1 MGQREPRLTAVQ
13 GLPHSE
19 SSGATRHTLD
29 MSAWTSERIAELSM
43 PVLLDSLNAFIA
55 EAGRSKKL
63 DEIESALRIA
73 RLITFEIDARNR
85 IRFAV
90 ATVGPQQYH
99 HGHSPLARP

>member
-1 MGQREPRLTAVQ
+1 MVRD
-13 GLPHSE
+13 LPHSE
-19 SSGATRHTLD
+19 GSGATRHTFD
-29 MSAWTSERIAELSM
+29 MSAWTSERIAELST
-43 PVLLDSLNAFIA
+43 PVLFDSLNVFIT

-85 IRFAV
+85 IRSAV
-90 ATVGPQQYH
+90 ATLEPQQYH

>member
-1 MGQREPRLTAVQ
+1 
-13 GLPHSE
+13 
-19 SSGATRHTLD
+19 
-29 MSAWTSERIAELSM
+29 MSAWTSERIAELPL
-43 PVLLDSLNAFIA
+43 PVLFDSLNVFIT

-85 IRFAV
+85 IRSAV
-90 ATVGPQQYH
+90 ATLEPQQYH